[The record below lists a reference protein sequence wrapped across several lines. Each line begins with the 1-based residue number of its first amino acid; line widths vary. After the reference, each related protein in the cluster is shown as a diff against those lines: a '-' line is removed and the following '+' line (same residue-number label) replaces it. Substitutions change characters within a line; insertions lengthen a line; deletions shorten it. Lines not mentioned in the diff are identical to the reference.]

1 LLRDI
6 SLTAHF
12 HTETSEVP
20 PFIQVEFDKLS
31 RFVNQ
36 TISNGLIDESSI
48 ELSAIGCWE
57 ADEFMH
63 TRLGGLLSVSPL
75 SVSDFREFFPWLQNY
90 PERYGFTASTV
101 RLSGLMTITDS
112 IKVEPRSNEEFGI
125 YISGRHID
133 TTNLGFEDNPL
144 WKFAKMFAFIGMLEL
159 GNTYQYLKQ
168 IKMTPDP
175 SLGVL
180 IADSMISA
188 GSALQLYRK
197 MQEHLALVHERDA
210 AYLYRMNL
218 INKLETANEKIADEK
233 GKRSQAGQRSHWQQF
248 EPEIKQY
255 FTEYQNANMNKRG
268 SMIHDEVQKRIRNL
282 STGVTFTEKAYFEWY
297 KKFKNIKK
305 GKTIFK

>member
-6 SLTAHF
+6 SLTAYF
-12 HTETSEVP
+12 HIETSEVP

-36 TISNGLIDESSI
+36 TISNGPIDERSI

-218 INKLETANEKIADEK
+218 INELEAANKKVAKEKNNRSSAGLRSLWKNLEPQIIQKFVQYDIDKDADEFSTTHDQVL
-233 GKRSQAGQRSHWQQF
+233 R
-248 EPEIKQY
+248 EIC
-255 FTEYQNANMNKRG
+255 
-268 SMIHDEVQKRIRNL
+268 NL
-282 STGVTFTEKAYFEWY
+282 SNGLTLTKPTYNRWYRTYCKTGK
-297 KKFKNIKK
+297 
-305 GKTIFK
+305 IFK